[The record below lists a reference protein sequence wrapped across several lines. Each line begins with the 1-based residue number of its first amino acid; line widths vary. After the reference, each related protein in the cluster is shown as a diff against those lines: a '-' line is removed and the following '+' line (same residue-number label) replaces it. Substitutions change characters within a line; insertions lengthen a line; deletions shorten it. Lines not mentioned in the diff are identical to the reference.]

1 MAPADAHG
9 DISDHKEDLKYTKL
23 AQVSPSMEMDGHL
36 IYISGGSAVGIVV
49 WCILFAIVI
58 FFAYF
63 ATRMASQNK
72 EDGLH
77 DTGLAI
83 LEFGRAFP
91 TEAIRQ
97 LQTTADG
104 QALFVRLHDDKA
116 GFMRNVRN
124 HFSVHLIEP
133 GRARAKLSGTG
144 RGLTVEFLDVPH
156 HNGTFEF
163 KTPDEAAEVSL
174 WLLGNYV
181 AGGGDERLEHHAP
194 PAKA

>member
-1 MAPADAHG
+1 M
-9 DISDHKEDLKYTKL
+9 
-23 AQVSPSMEMDGHL
+23 
-36 IYISGGSAVGIVV
+36 GIVV
-49 WCILFAIVI
+49 WCILFAIVV
-58 FFAYF
+58 FFAFF

-104 QALFVRLHDDKA
+104 KAVFVRLHDDKA
-116 GFMRNVRN
+116 GFMRSLHN

-133 GRARAKLSGTG
+133 GRAHARDSGSG
-144 RGLTVEFLDVPH
+144 RGLIVDFLDAPR

-163 KTPDEAAEVSL
+163 ATPDAAAEVSL

-181 AGGGDERLEHHAP
+181 AGEGAKPTELMP

>member
-1 MAPADAHG
+1 M
-9 DISDHKEDLKYTKL
+9 
-23 AQVSPSMEMDGHL
+23 
-36 IYISGGSAVGIVV
+36 GIVV
-49 WCILFAIVI
+49 WCILFAIVV

-104 QALFVRLHDDKA
+104 QAVFVRLHDDKA

-133 GRARAKLSGTG
+133 GRAHAKISGSG
-144 RGLTVEFLDVPH
+144 RGLTVDFLDVPH
-156 HNGTFEF
+156 HNDTFEF
-163 KTPDEAAEVSL
+163 KTSTEAAEVSL

-181 AGGGDERLEHHAP
+181 AADDVMLEHHAP
-194 PAKA
+194 PATT